1 MRCRQRR
8 ERGAVTMIVVLVLL
22 TVVAASMLILSGMV
36 QSSVNDSVVEDD
48 SIAALFLAESGLER
62 GARAFATS
70 GNCGN
75 IDAGVYAFGRGTFEV
90 ISQGTTGLT
99 ATQCRIRAVGRV
111 LSANV
116 ERAVEKVV
124 DRSLPVN
131 GTFDTPG
138 SCPPAGW
145 AISDDYGGPNCG
157 NVGGDTVVLVY
168 KATNGGSATTVAA
181 HTLAMPVTTTVATAA
196 AIQYDYS
203 VLSLLN
209 NGNVRYTVQVNYS
222 NGGSDQDRVS
232 FSPGEAGTYT
242 GSINVPANVTIV
254 SIEIELRARGRPK
267 IGTLN
272 NFSLTVPGYARP
284 AGWTEPEI

>member
-1 MRCRQRR
+1 
-8 ERGAVTMIVVLVLL
+8 MIVVLVLL
-22 TVVAASMLILSGMV
+22 MVVAASMLILSGMV

-111 LSANV
+111 PSANV
-116 ERAVEKVV
+116 ERAVERVI
-124 DRSLPVN
+124 DRSLVVN

-145 AISDDYGGPNCG
+145 AISDNYGGPSCDTF
-157 NVGGDTVVLVY
+157 GGDTLVFVY
-168 KATNGGSATTVAA
+168 KATRGRNAITVATQ
-181 HTLAMPVTTTVATAA
+181 TLAMPVTTTAATAA
-196 AIQYDYS
+196 AIQYDYA
-203 VLSLLN
+203 VLSFFN
-209 NGNVRYTVQVNYS
+209 NGKVRYTVQLNYS
-222 NGGSDQDRVS
+222 NGGSDRDRVS

-242 GSINVPANVTIV
+242 GSIGIPANVTIT
-254 SIEIELRARGRPK
+254 SIEIELLARGSPK
-267 IGTLN
+267 IGVLN
-272 NFSLTVPGYARP
+272 NLSLTIPGYARP